1 MACGHARQ
9 INLTISYIDFYVTVN
24 LIVGACAG
32 EGIKVPAESAAMG
45 VGAGGRGGA
54 SFDMGGRMGR
64 AEAVLRHRLVRIFFL
79 FFFFLRPSFLFSL
92 FHSFSPHFLS
102 SFLLFLLLFSHFFP
116 CMLICT

>member
-79 FFFFLRPSFLFSL
+79 FLFLTSLLFFPFSTHFHSSFLV
-92 FHSFSPHFLS
+92 FL
-102 SFLLFLLLFSHFFP
+102 LLFLLFFP